1 MNRGNISVLVMAM
14 IVIAIVSIIVGFTIY
29 FNNPSLNQAWSVLQ
43 QQQQQ

>member
-29 FNNPSLNQAWSVLQ
+29 FNNPDLNQA
-43 QQQQQ
+43 